1 MTRETTY
8 SPIQKLHSR
17 RSTEFNRNST
27 IEFLDHTTTESSTEL
42 VKSKKNYAQNQNSTT
57 SLCRN
62 CSNTHDDSYM
72 EFNKTSVNQVPNDT
86 EHWTPNDT
94 EPWTPNDTEQWTPND
109 TEQWTPN
116 DTEQWTPNDTE
127 QWTPNDTEPWTPN
140 DTEQWTPNDTEQ
152 WTPNDMEQLTPLPRS
167 FNTTNKINETTST
180 FNSSQD
186 VLENP
191 DISSILT
198 VFSSAAIFVGF
209 VVVLLNS
216 LVIIV
221 FARNRGLRH
230 NNHYNLVM
238 GLSFSDFLMGLSAL
252 ITGFRLSFSILTSLI
267 SLCIVMNLFCAASLI
282 LSVYQI
288 FCISLN
294 RFLVLSES
302 PWAKILFDGNRKYCI
317 CIAGWVSI
325 FTLFCSLISPEGD
338 QTICLYASV
347 FGKFV
352 QVVRWT
358 TCFLLLFFL
367 FLTILFYFLAILEV
381 KRRYTNLSSIASREI
396 DAKKKERVM
405 KSMKLVG
412 MILLALF
419 LFSSPLVFTTFYG
432 NVPALH
438 LGAFAAANVNSLINP
453 FLYCSR
459 IKNIRT
465 EILSMACCKSKS
477 PSNVV

>member
-1 MTRETTY
+1 MSKQSFHQVIFLLVYILAFGMARETTY
-8 SPIQKLHSR
+8 SPTQKLYSR

-27 IEFLDHTTTESSTEL
+27 LEFLESSTEL
-42 VKSKKNYAQNQNSTT
+42 VKSKENYAQNQNSTT

-62 CSNTHDDSYM
+62 CSNSYDDSYM
-72 EFNKTSVNQVPNDT
+72 EFNKTSMNQGPNDT
-86 EHWTPNDT
+86 EHWTPNYT
-94 EPWTPNDTEQWTPND
+94 EQWTPNYTERWTPKYTEQWTPNYTEQWTPND
-109 TEQWTPN
+109 TEQWTP
-116 DTEQWTPNDTE
+116 
-127 QWTPNDTEPWTPN
+127 
-140 DTEQWTPNDTEQ
+140 
-152 WTPNDMEQLTPLPRS
+152 LPLS
-167 FNTTNKINETTST
+167 FNTTNKISETTST
-180 FNSSQD
+180 LNSSQN
-186 VLENP
+186 VLDNP
-191 DISSILT
+191 DISFILT

-216 LVIIV
+216 LVIIA
-221 FARNRGLRH
+221 FARNRGLRQ

-252 ITGFRLSFSILTSLI
+252 ITGFRLSFSILNSLI

-302 PWAKILFDGNRKYCI
+302 PWAKTLFDGNRKYCI
-317 CIAGWVSI
+317 CIAGWASI
-325 FTLFCSLISPEGD
+325 FTLFCSLISPESD

-419 LFSSPLVFTTFYG
+419 LFSSPMVFTTFYG
-432 NVPALH
+432 NVPTLH

-465 EILSMACCKSKS
+465 EILSMACR
-477 PSNVV
+477 P